1 MNIDDW
7 VAAVCTALGLSP
19 EGVDRALIL
28 DLARET
34 AHGVARPAAPITTYL
49 AGLAVGGGADPAE
62 VAATIRSLVQ
72 PPSGRD
78 DVTPST
84 LD

>member
-1 MNIDDW
+1 MTLDEWI
-7 VAAVCTALGLSP
+7 VVVCTALDLSP
-19 EGVDRALIL
+19 DDIDRSLVL
-28 DLARET
+28 DLAREA
-34 AHGVARPAAPITTYL
+34 AHGVARPAAPLTTYL
-49 AGLAVGGGADPAE
+49 AGVAVGRGAEAGQ
-62 VAATIRSLVQ
+62 VAATIRDLVQ